1 MPNTDLPLGAILAV
15 LRIVRGWSQLE
26 LARAAG
32 MRPGT
37 ISEYERGKK
46 PLPLRTLER
55 LAAVMGYPPAM
66 IERTRAFI
74 QEARSTA
81 GPVQPGESFSR
92 QIDVFAAGFGRSYED
107 FARTW
112 LTRFLAETSAL
123 ETRCQAPFLWERLRR
138 YKAGERPGIVERNPE
153 FQSWGL
159 CELVCLESE
168 KAAADDAKKALEL
181 AELAL
186 LIAKLVPGERG
197 QCAQG
202 WAWAFVGNARR
213 VGGNLRTADEA
224 FARSQEL
231 WRAGTS
237 GDPGFLDESR
247 LFDLEA
253 SLRRAQRRLP
263 EALDLLDRA
272 LANNKGPAAGRI
284 LVKMAKTAEELGDY
298 PAAVEALRRAAS
310 VVDPEDEPLLFS
322 IRHNLVAYLIVLGRH
337 GEAALLLP
345 VVRDLAVRLRNDLNL
360 VRLRWLEA
368 RVSASMGQVEEAIA
382 ALRQVRGE
390 FASRGNAY
398 DTALATLELAAL
410 LAEQE
415 RAGEVKD
422 LARQMAFI
430 FKVQGVSRE
439 ALAALTLFRK
449 AAEGEAVTSELARS
463 VLDFLQRARHD
474 PALRFT
480 ALGATSA
487 GKSPDNKLLP

>member
-1 MPNTDLPLGAILAV
+1 MPNDDFPLGAILAV

-26 LARAAG
+26 LAQAAG
-32 MRPGT
+32 MRSGT

-46 PLPLRTLER
+46 KLPLRTLER
-55 LAAVMGYPPAM
+55 LAAVMGYPAPM

-74 QEARSTA
+74 QEARSTTGA
-81 GPVQPGESFSR
+81 IQPGESLSR
-92 QIDVFAAGFGRSYED
+92 QIDTFAADFGRSYED

-112 LTRFLAETSAL
+112 LTRFLAEASAL

-138 YKAGERPGIVERNPE
+138 YKAEERPGIVEKNPE
-153 FQSWGL
+153 FHNWGL
-159 CELVCLESE
+159 CELVCEESV
-168 KAAADDAKKALEL
+168 KAAADDAGKALAL

-186 LIAKLVPGERG
+186 RIAKRVPGVEG
-197 QCAQG
+197 QLAQG

-224 FARSQEL
+224 FAHSREL
-231 WRAGTS
+231 WGTGTS

-253 SLRRAQRRLP
+253 SLRRDQRLLP
-263 EALDLLDRA
+263 EAVALLDRA
-272 LANNKGPAAGRI
+272 WKVCNGPAKGRI
-284 LVKMAKTAEELGDY
+284 LVKMAKTAEELDDY

-337 GEAALLLP
+337 GEAAHLLP
-345 VVRDLAVRLRNDLNL
+345 EVRQLAIRLGNDLNL

-382 ALRQVRGE
+382 ALRQVRGD
-390 FASRGNAY
+390 FAARGIAY

-410 LAEQE
+410 LAEQG

-430 FKVQGVSRE
+430 FKAQGVPRE
-439 ALAALTLFRK
+439 ALAALSLFRK
-449 AAEGEAVTSELARS
+449 EAEEEAVTAELARS

-474 PALRFT
+474 PALRF
-480 ALGATSA
+480 AGAQGYERQFGA
-487 GKSPDNKLLP
+487 